1 MEENKLQVTQESPL
15 SRLMGSP
22 EEAVVLLNSVKANF
36 SKLLKANKEIITIPT
51 KQGKKAYVR
60 YEGWVTIAT
69 VMGIMP
75 RITELLRLENGKG
88 YQAKAEAVVVKTGQ
102 VVGSAYGIC
111 SKDEATWATR
121 PDFSIAAMAQT
132 RAAARALKTILGGV
146 ITHIGFE
153 GTPAEIAEEE
163 TVPNG
168 SGSGY
173 TCESCTLAITAEE
186 YEFSMTRFKKP
197 LCRKC
202 QRGTQP

>member
-1 MEENKLQVTQESPL
+1 MEEEKDLLVKGSPLARLMESP
-15 SRLMGSP
+15 
-22 EEAVVLLNSVKANF
+22 EKAVEILNSIKANF

-51 KQGKKAYVR
+51 KQGKKEYVR

-75 RITELLRLENGKG
+75 RITELIKIDKG
-88 YQAKAEAVVVKTGQ
+88 YQARAEAVVVKTGQ

-111 SKDEATWATR
+111 SKDELTWSTR

-153 GTPAEIAEEE
+153 GTPAEIAEETE
-163 TVPNG
+163 DSPT
-168 SGSGY
+168 GY
-173 TCESCTLAITAEE
+173 NCEGCTLAITAEE
-186 YEFSMTRFKKP
+186 YDFSMTRFKKAF
-197 LCRKC
+197 CRKC
-202 QRGTQP
+202 QSKQK